1 MKSEGIVRPGFL
13 GSTVTSTGFDSL
25 PNNGEE
31 MATRRQMS
39 GRMVK
44 IKMGLKDWKLLQD
57 ENHRKTLLHRLKNLE
72 CRMFWRHLK
81 KSLLLKFEPLHGNR
95 PNIEVNS

>member
-1 MKSEGIVRPGFL
+1 MKPEGIVRPGFL

-44 IKMGLKDWKLLQD
+44 IKMGLKDWKLL
-57 ENHRKTLLHRLKNLE
+57 
-72 CRMFWRHLK
+72 
-81 KSLLLKFEPLHGNR
+81 
-95 PNIEVNS
+95 